1 MRTKLKDKSKF
12 LKSLSHCID
21 GLFYTFTNERNFRIE
36 TTIGIIVLICSF
48 IFKVSIWEY
57 IVVLLLVCFVL
68 ILELLNTAL
77 ERVVDLYTLEKHPL
91 AKAVKDIA
99 SASVL
104 VMAFFSA
111 IIGGLIFIP
120 KIIELISKWGD

>member
-12 LKSLSHCID
+12 LASVSHCLD
-21 GLFYTFTNERNFRIE
+21 GLAYTFKNERNFRIE
-36 TTIGIIVLICSF
+36 ISISILVLICDFLFHISV
-48 IFKVSIWEY
+48 IEY
-57 IVVLLLVCFVL
+57 IITLLLICFVL
-68 ILELLNTAL
+68 IMELLNTAL

-104 VMAFFSA
+104 VMATISG
-111 IIGGLIFIP
+111 IIGMLIFVP
-120 KIIELISKWGD
+120 KVMALINK

>member
-12 LKSLSHCID
+12 LRSVGHCID
-21 GLFYTFTNERNFRIE
+21 GLGYTLENERNFRIE
-36 TTIGIIVLICSF
+36 MAIGIIVLIASF
-48 IFKVSIWEY
+48 FFDLETWEY
-57 IVVLLLVCFVL
+57 VVVLLLICFVL

-104 VMAFFSA
+104 VISFFSA
-111 IIGGLIFIP
+111 IIGFLIFVP
-120 KIIELISKWGD
+120 KIINMIR

>member
-12 LKSLSHCID
+12 LRSVSHCLD
-21 GLFYTFTNERNFRIE
+21 GLSYTIENERNFRIE
-36 TTIGIIVLICSF
+36 IAIGIIVLIASF
-48 IFKVSIWEY
+48 FFNLETWEY
-57 IVVLLLVCFVL
+57 IVVLLLICFVL

-104 VMAFFSA
+104 VISFFSA
-111 IIGGLIFIP
+111 IIGFLIFIP
-120 KIIELISKWGD
+120 KIISIIK

>member
-12 LKSLSHCID
+12 LRSVGHCID
-21 GLFYTFTNERNFRIE
+21 GLSYTLEHERNFRIE
-36 TTIGIIVLICSF
+36 MALGIIVLIASF
-48 IFKVSIWEY
+48 FFNLATWEY
-57 IVVLLLVCFVL
+57 IVVLLLICFVL

-104 VMAFFSA
+104 VISFFSA
-111 IIGGLIFIP
+111 IIGFLIFIP
-120 KIIELISKWGD
+120 KIINMIR